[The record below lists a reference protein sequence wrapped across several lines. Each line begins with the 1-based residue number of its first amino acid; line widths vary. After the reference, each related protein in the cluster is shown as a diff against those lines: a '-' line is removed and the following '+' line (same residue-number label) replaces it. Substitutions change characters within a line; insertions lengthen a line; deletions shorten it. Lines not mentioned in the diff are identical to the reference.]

1 MDNMSRLLDGVE
13 YPKDIR
19 RFSIDELNQ
28 LAAEIREEVIS
39 VVSEVGGHFASTLGA
54 VELTLA
60 LHYVFN
66 TPEDRIVW
74 DTGHQAY
81 AHKLI
86 CGRRNRLATI
96 RQLNG
101 LSGFLSREESEYDV
115 FGAGHAGTS
124 ISAALGMVEAKDLE
138 GASRKVV
145 AVISDGGLSA
155 GLTYE
160 GLNSAGHLDRD
171 LIVVLNDNEHFI
183 DPRVG
188 AVSSFLSK
196 QFTSDLGVRLQKNLS
211 NLLRSLPSG
220 ENLKHAARKMRDSF
234 LSLVTPGFLFE
245 SLGFQYVG
253 PIDGHNINEMI
264 TTLESVK
271 KLDGPTL
278 VHVLTKKGKGYAP
291 AEQDPIKFHAVTPF
305 HVLTGKPKKE
315 KGPVPTYTDVFGQS
329 LVRLA
334 KGNPKIVG
342 ITAAMGSGTGIDK
355 LAREMP
361 RRTYDVGIAEQHAVT
376 FAGGMATE
384 GFIPVV
390 AIYSTFL
397 QRGYDE
403 ILHDVCLQNLHVVFA
418 LDRAGLVGADGP
430 THHGVFDFAYMRAM
444 PNMVIMA
451 PKDEN
456 ELQHMLKTSIDHPGP
471 ISLRYP
477 RGEGWGVALDKEMQT
492 LEIGKA
498 EILRQGGDVV
508 IAAIGHTVLPALKAA
523 EELAPLGIDASVV
536 NARFVKPLD
545 KNLFRHLLTRVP
557 RLITVE
563 DHVVTGG
570 FGSGLIEF
578 LADEGFTGIEV
589 KRLGVP
595 DRFIPH
601 GTQDELRKMCG
612 FDKDAI
618 AQATLQLVRRGKKR
632 SREGWERGSA

>member
-1 MDNMSRLLDGVE
+1 MARLLDGIQF
-13 YPKDIR
+13 PKDLR
-19 RFSIDELNQ
+19 GFTIDELNQ
-28 LAAEIREEVIS
+28 LAVEMREEVIS

-60 LHYVFN
+60 LHYVFD

-86 CGRRNRLATI
+86 SGRRDRLGTI
-96 RQLNG
+96 RQLG
-101 LSGFLSREESEYDV
+101 GVSGFLSRDESEYDV

-124 ISAALGMVEAKDLE
+124 ISAALGMVEAKYLE
-138 GASRKVV
+138 GSKRKVV
-145 AVISDGGLSA
+145 AVMSDGGLSA
-155 GLTYE
+155 GLIYE

-196 QFTSDLGVRLQKNLS
+196 QFTTDLGVRLQRNLS

-220 ENLKHAARKMRDSF
+220 ENLKHVARKIRDCF
-234 LSLVTPGFLFE
+234 LGLVTPGFLFE

-253 PIDGHNINEMI
+253 PIDGHNIGEMI
-264 TTLESVK
+264 TTLENVRK
-271 KLDGPTL
+271 IEGPTL
-278 VHVLTKKGKGYAP
+278 VHVMTTKGKGYPP
-291 AEQDPIKFHAVTPF
+291 AEKDPIKFHAVTPF
-305 HVLTGKPKKE
+305 HVLTGKAKKE
-315 KGPVPTYTDVFGQS
+315 KGPIPTYTEVFGQS
-329 LVRLA
+329 LLRLA
-334 KGNPKIVG
+334 KQNSKIVG

-355 LAREMP
+355 LAREIP
-361 RRTYDVGIAEQHAVT
+361 ERTYDVGIAEQHAVT
-376 FAGGMATE
+376 FAAGMATE
-384 GFIPVV
+384 GYIPVV

-418 LDRAGLVGADGP
+418 LDRGGLVGADGP
-430 THHGVFDFAYMRAM
+430 THHGVFDFAYMRSI
-444 PNMVIMA
+444 PNIVIMA

-456 ELQHMLKTSIDHPGP
+456 ELQHMLNTAVAHSGP

-477 RGEGWGVALDKEMQT
+477 RGEGWGVKLDAEAKN
-492 LEIGKA
+492 LEIGKG
-498 EILRQGGDVV
+498 ELLRDGTDVV
-508 IAAIGHTVLPALKAA
+508 IAAIGQPAIPALRAA
-523 EELAPLGIDASVV
+523 QDLVPLGINAAVV

-545 KNLFRHLLTRVP
+545 KDLFRDLLSRVP
-557 RLITVE
+557 RVITVE
-563 DHVVTGG
+563 DHVIGGG
-570 FGSGLIEF
+570 FGSALVEF
-578 LADEGFTGIEV
+578 LADEGISGVSV

-601 GTQDELRKMCG
+601 GTQDELRKICG

-618 AQATLQLVRRGKKR
+618 AQAALQMVRRAKKK

>member
-1 MDNMSRLLDGVE
+1 MANLLDSVE

-19 RFSIDELNQ
+19 GLTLDELNQ
-28 LAAEIREEVIS
+28 LAAEIRQEVIS

-96 RQLNG
+96 RQFGG
-101 LSGFLSREESEYDV
+101 LSGFLSRDESEYDV

-124 ISAALGMVEAKDLE
+124 ISAALGMVEAKTLE
-138 GASRKVV
+138 SSSRKVV

-160 GLNSAGHLDRD
+160 GLNQAGHLEKD
-171 LIVVLNDNEHFI
+171 LIVVLNDNAIFI

-196 QFTSDLGVRLQKNLS
+196 QFTTDVGLRLQKNLS
-211 NLLRSLPSG
+211 ALLRTLPKG
-220 ENLKHAARKMRDSF
+220 ENLFHLARKVKESF
-234 LSLVTPGFLFE
+234 LGLVTPGFLFE

-253 PIDGHNINEMI
+253 PIDGHNIEEMI
-264 TTLESVK
+264 ATLENVK
-271 KLDGPTL
+271 KIEKPTL
-278 VHVLTKKGKGYAP
+278 VHVLTTKGKGYPP
-291 AEQDPIKFHAVTPF
+291 AEKEPVKFHGVTPF
-305 HVLTGKPKKE
+305 HVLTGKPKKG
-315 KGPVPTYTDVFGQS
+315 KGSIPTYTDIFGEA
-329 LVRLA
+329 LIRLA
-334 KGNPKIVG
+334 KENPKVIG

-355 LAREMP
+355 LAREIP
-361 RRTYDVGIAEQHAVT
+361 KRSYDVGIAEQHAVT
-376 FAGGMATE
+376 CAAGLAAE
-384 GFIPVV
+384 GFVPVV

-418 LDRAGLVGADGP
+418 LDRGGLVGADGP
-430 THHGVFDFAYMRAM
+430 THHGVFDFAYMRSI
-444 PNMVIMA
+444 PNIVIMA

-456 ELQHMLKTSIDHPGP
+456 ELQHMLKTAIEYSGP
-471 ISLRYP
+471 ISIRYP
-477 RGEGWGVALDKEMQT
+477 RGEGCGVEMDAQMKN
-492 LEIGKA
+492 LELGRA
-498 EILRQGGDVV
+498 ELLRDGSDVV
-508 IAAIGHTVLPALKAA
+508 IAAIGQTVIPALRAA
-523 EELAPLGIDASVV
+523 QDLVPLGIDAAVV

-545 KNLFRHLLTRVP
+545 RELFRDLLLRVP

-563 DHVVTGG
+563 DHTVVGG
-570 FGSGLIEF
+570 FGSALLEF
-578 LADEGFTGIEV
+578 MAEEGITGVEV
-589 KRLGVP
+589 RRLGVP
-595 DRFIPH
+595 DRFVMH
-601 GTQDELRKMCG
+601 GTQDELRKLCG

-618 AQATLQLVRRGKKR
+618 AQSALQMIRRAKR
-632 SREGWERGSA
+632 KSREGWERGSA